1 MDSKASIELTS
12 FCAVAELRWSRRAFM
27 GSAVATAVAAAL
39 PGRLTLAATPSESAF
54 SSWIE
59 PSAKDELILAEGL
72 KHDLLLRW
80 GDSLRNS
87 KEDLDPR
94 TLQDLDWLD
103 EGALDRAEH
112 SFGFNNDAIAFF
124 PVAPGVN
131 DRGVLCVN
139 HEYVNLEMAFAGFS
153 ARSRERLQQREALL
167 EKDPALYRR
176 MVRYTQAM
184 HGVSVFG
191 VTRTAAGWR
200 VDRDGPFTRR
210 ITAYTPME
218 ICGAARG
225 DALMKTR
232 EDPTGTRA
240 LGTFA
245 NCAGGKTPWG
255 TYLTAEENIQDYFG
269 HAREWAESNAEPA
282 IRSAHA
288 RWPLREVSLSGWD
301 AVESRFDVR
310 KEPNEALRCGW
321 IVEIDPTDPAS
332 TPKKR
337 TSLGRFCHE
346 GANTILTKDGRV
358 AAYMGDDA
366 KFEYVYKFVTRGKF
380 NPDDRR
386 ANLDLLDEGTLY
398 VARYD
403 ADGRGEWLPL
413 VHDENGPLNS
423 RAGFRNQA
431 EVVIKARAAADV
443 LGATPMDRPEDVEPS
458 PLTGR
463 IYVACTKNNDR
474 ADGEIVKEFGG
485 RKINVAPNS
494 ANPRVLN
501 DFGHI
506 VEMTEDDEDAASL
519 RFSWNIFLL
528 AGNPR
533 DPDSRFLTR
542 YDEVTTST
550 HARTTTYYAGY
561 DKREALSP
569 ICCPDNLG
577 FDPTGRLWIVTD
589 SDRDLNAN
597 DGCYVVPTRGA
608 QRGLLRQVVSAPTG
622 AEVCGCEFTPD
633 GTTLFLAIQHPGEGG
648 TLAEPRSHWPD
659 GGELPPRSGLI
670 AVSRR
675 DGKPL

>member
-1 MDSKASIELTS
+1 MNNGSSVELNS
-12 FCAVAELRWSRRAFM
+12 FCAVAELRWSRRAFVT
-27 GSAVATAVAAAL
+27 SAVAAAVAAAL
-39 PGRLTLAATPSESAF
+39 PGKLALAETSIESAF
-54 SSWIE
+54 PTWIE
-59 PSAKDELILAEGL
+59 PSTQDALLLAPEL

-80 GDSLRNS
+80 GDSLRDS
-87 KEDLDPR
+87 KQDLDPR
-94 TLQDLDWLD
+94 ALKNLDWLD
-103 EGALDRAEH
+103 DETVDRAED

-124 PVAPGVN
+124 PVAGN
-131 DRGVLCVN
+131 ADRGVLCVN

-153 ARSRERLQQREALL
+153 TKSRERLQQREAIF
-167 EKDPALYRR
+167 ERDPALYRR
-176 MVRYTQAM
+176 MARYSQAM
-184 HGVSVFG
+184 HGVSVFE
-191 VTRTAAGWR
+191 VKRTAEGWQVER
-200 VDRDGPFTRR
+200 NGSATRR

-218 ICGAARG
+218 IRGAARG
-225 DALMKTR
+225 DELMRTSA
-232 EDPTGTRA
+232 DPAGTGA
-240 LGTFA
+240 FGTLA

-269 HAREWAESNAEPA
+269 HAQEWAEGDADA
-282 IRSAHA
+282 AVRSAHA
-288 RWPLREVSLSGWD
+288 RWPLRQVSLAGWD
-301 AVESRFDVR
+301 VIEERFDVR
-310 KEPNEALRCGW
+310 KEPKEALRFGW
-321 IVEIDPTDPAS
+321 IVEIDPTDPTS

-358 AAYMGDDA
+358 TAYMGDDA

-380 NPDDRR
+380 NPNDRR

-403 ADGRGEWLPL
+403 SDGRGEWLPL
-413 VHDENGPLNS
+413 VYDEKGPLNA
-423 RAGFRNQA
+423 RTGFRNQA

-443 LGATPMDRPEDVEPS
+443 LGATPMDRPEDVEPN
-458 PLTGR
+458 PMTGR

-474 ADGEIVKEFGG
+474 QGGDVVKEFFG

-506 VEMTEDDEDAASL
+506 IEMVEDGDDAASL

-542 YDEVTTST
+542 YEEVSAST
-550 HARTTTYYAGY
+550 HARTTTYYAGC
-561 DKREALSP
+561 DQREALSP
-569 ICCPDNLG
+569 ISCPDNLG
-577 FDPTGRLWIVTD
+577 FDPSGRLWIVTD

-597 DGCYVVPTRGA
+597 DGCYVVPTRGPD
-608 QRGLLRQVVSAPTG
+608 RGLLRQVASAPVG

-633 GTTLFLAIQHPGEGG
+633 GRTLFLAIQHPGEGG
-648 TLAEPRSHWPD
+648 NLENPRSHWPD
-659 GGELPPRSGLI
+659 GNGLPPRSALI

-675 DGKPL
+675 DGMPL